1 MAVDHTHATLVGVF
15 EHRDQAE
22 AAVSALHRVGFDE
35 HQIGIASRGGT
46 ESGDAGGAESASST
60 AEGAGH
66 GMVTGA
72 VTGGVVGALAA
83 LLIPGIGPVL
93 AGGLLAS
100 TLGGATL
107 GAATGTLLG
116 ALVNLGVP
124 EEEAHYYESEFQSGL
139 TIVTVKADG
148 RQAEG
153 AAILRRYRAYDVN
166 NRRTSGEQGAMPM
179 EER

>member
-1 MAVDHTHATLVGVF
+1 MAVNHARSLLVGVF
-15 EHRDQAE
+15 EHRNQAE
-22 AAVSALHRVGFDE
+22 AAVSELHRAGFDE

-46 ESGDAGGAESASST
+46 ESGEASGTESDSST